1 MAQQSQTHNTSP
13 TRVPTAMK
21 HIYILRHCEYD
32 ERSGPGP
39 NFDCHLSA
47 AGHAHAQRI
56 GKNMRAQNMQ
66 PDLIYCSSAQRTR
79 ETLSALL
86 ENITAPEI
94 IFDDEIFGCMPAD
107 LLSLLTETDD
117 KYKTILIIGHNP
129 GIHGIVHLLGQYS
142 DDSYIK
148 EIAYYYGAG
157 MLCDFANS
165 ADNWAETSPEN
176 CRIEALYA
184 ED

>member
-1 MAQQSQTHNTSP
+1 
-13 TRVPTAMK
+13 MK

-47 AGHAHAQRI
+47 VGLAHAQRI
-56 GKNMRAQNMQ
+56 GKHMKTQKIQ
-66 PDLIYCSSAQRTR
+66 PDVIYCSGAMRAR
-79 ETLSALL
+79 ETLDALL
-86 ENITAPEI
+86 ESIDSPEI
-94 IFDDEIFGCMPAD
+94 IYNDAMFGCMPAD
-107 LLSLLTETDD
+107 LLELVIATDD
-117 KYKTILIIGHNP
+117 KHRNILLIGHNP
-129 GIHGIVHLLGQYS
+129 AMHGTAHLLGQYS

-157 MLCDFANS
+157 MLCDFTNEAK
-165 ADNWAETSPEN
+165 NWAETSHEN
-176 CRIEALYA
+176 CRIAALYT